1 MTALETVWDLYSYQ
15 IKTILERIFP
25 QSIKIFERI
34 FPQSIKTIRSL
45 DGKKLSQ
52 SREEL
57 FQLLNTWLIWH
68 LNVTEFSF

>member
-15 IKTILERIFP
+15 IKTIL
-25 QSIKIFERI
+25 ERI